1 VDAGTGEILA
11 HELTDSDTADAA
23 MAGSLVARAGGRIRS
38 VIADGAY
45 DGAPVYAAIRAL
57 PPPRSPPKIVV
68 PPSAPS
74 IPKRGVAH
82 GGTERERH
90 AATIAAHGRMAWRM
104 AHDDGLRSLG
114 ETAISRLKARGGDR
128 LTARSLAAQHKEVA
142 LRISTANK
150 AIRHAKPVT
159 VRIA

>member
-1 VDAGTGEILA
+1 
-11 HELTDSDTADAA
+11 
-23 MAGSLVARAGGRIRS
+23 MAWQ
-38 VIADGAY
+38 
-45 DGAPVYAAIRAL
+45 
-57 PPPRSPPKIVV
+57 K
-68 PPSAPS
+68 
-74 IPKRGVAH
+74 AH
-82 GGTERERH
+82 GY
-90 AATIAAHGRMAWRM
+90 
-104 AHDDGLRSLG
+104 GLRSLG